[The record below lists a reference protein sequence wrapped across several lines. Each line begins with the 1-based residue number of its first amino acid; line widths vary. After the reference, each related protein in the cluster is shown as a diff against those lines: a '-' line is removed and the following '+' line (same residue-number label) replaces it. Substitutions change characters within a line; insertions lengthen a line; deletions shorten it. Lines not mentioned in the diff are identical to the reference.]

1 MLIIFPVHTAR
12 EFSTICKL
20 GSPIVFTS
28 ANDIAAI
35 HAWNTSVLCAPT
47 HSRLTLTKASNGQ
60 KPRAESLSGVPQ
72 PQLQRPNSVLW
83 TTNTVLTELSS
94 IVSLHQEPTAAG
106 STVCDYFSQPAL
118 QVVASTCRHS
128 EGYVTYKLPSAW
140 GGQHS
145 CL

>member
-1 MLIIFPVHTAR
+1 MFPVHTMR

-35 HAWNTSVLCAPT
+35 HAWNTSVLCALT
-47 HSRLTLTKASNGQ
+47 HSSLTPTTAPHGPH
-60 KPRAESLSGVPQ
+60 PRAESLSGVLQ

-83 TTNTVLTELSS
+83 TTNTFLTYLSS
-94 IVSLHQEPTAAG
+94 IVSMSQEPTAAG

-118 QVVASTCRHS
+118 QVDVSTCVHS
-128 EGYVTYKLPSAW
+128 DGYMTYKSPSAW
-140 GGQHS
+140 GGQPS